1 MQSFF
6 SERML
11 QFKHDFL
18 GVRIRTRGSAF
29 HAGQS
34 SRPAREK
41 GWGWTFTFT
50 ADPLLL
56 AVLSPQIS
64 QVSSAFRPISPA
76 TQTNQNFQSSDQPL
90 ARLPFPLLRPTMSQ
104 ESEKKRPWV
113 VLPRMYPPH
122 LDRRE
127 KNSHPIFF

>member
-76 TQTNQNFQSSDQPL
+76 TQTNQIFQSSDQPL
-90 ARLPFPLLRPTMSQ
+90 ARLPFPAAPADHVAGIGEEATLLPPMH
-104 ESEKKRPWV
+104 
-113 VLPRMYPPH
+113 PPH